1 MVRVHAS
8 FIESSGFSKVWEIFR
23 YGRVS
28 MVRIFDAVRRPSSK
42 MLEKL
47 PGEAETGEGY
57 GVLFRVVDS
66 LNNIGTLHGQMIRT
80 CSRTMR
86 QGVLALIILVSVSGL
101 VIPRLAQ
108 ADPSRI
114 GQEAAPAYQT
124 DEKTSLIVTQD
135 YFLGPED
142 VLEITVW
149 KNADLSKQVTVRP
162 DGRISLP
169 LIGDITAVGKTAAQL
184 SGDISAKLKEYK
196 ENPSVSILVKEV
208 NSYVIYVLGEV
219 LKPGKYPLKSKTTL
233 LQAITIA
240 SGLTPNAARNKIV
253 VFRFTKDGGGRIKM
267 KASYDDIVLRDGTS
281 QDVELK
287 PGDQIV
293 VPSETM
299 VLMP

>member
-1 MVRVHAS
+1 
-8 FIESSGFSKVWEIFR
+8 
-23 YGRVS
+23 
-28 MVRIFDAVRRPSSK
+28 

-47 PGEAETGEGY
+47 PSKAEIGEGY

-66 LNNIGTLHGQMIRT
+66 LNDIGTLHGQMIRT

-86 QGVLALIILVSVSGL
+86 QGVLALIILVSVSGFL
-101 VIPRLAQ
+101 NPRLAH

-114 GQEAAPAYQT
+114 GQDAAPAYQT

-184 SGDISAKLKEYK
+184 SSDISAKLKEYK

-267 KASYDDIVLRDGTS
+267 KASYDDIVLRDGTT